1 MVGYTI
7 ALSDSIGSSMIFFPT
22 GETLIYKKLQEARE
36 ALNRFVVGLNLVPIL
51 YGETFPYDT
60 TTFES
65 ELELKGFAVYGI
77 VDYVIDGEACR
88 IPIGLKVVSIA

>member
-7 ALSDSIGSSMIFFPT
+7 ALSDSIGSSMVFFPM
-22 GETLIYKKLQEARE
+22 GEALIYKDLPQARS
-36 ALNRFVVGLNLVPIL
+36 ALNRFVVGFNLVPIL

-65 ELELKGFAVYGI
+65 ELEQKGFAVYGI
-77 VDYVIDGEACR
+77 IDYVIDGEACR
-88 IPIGLKVVSIA
+88 IPIGLKVVSIS